1 MFQKLKELLG
11 LDPIKNQSDA
21 YTRRVAD
28 INKLESEY
36 EKLSDEA
43 LAGKTAE
50 FKSRLAKGETLDD
63 ILPEAFAVCREAAA
77 RTLGSSPSE
86 YNSSAAWFFI
96 REESPR

>member
-43 LAGKTAE
+43 LAAKTKGDKFNPHDSHMGRVECTACHSMHK
-50 FKSRLAKGETLDD
+50 KSQFICRDCHAIPSRKFKGE
-63 ILPEAFAVCREAAA
+63 
-77 RTLGSSPSE
+77 
-86 YNSSAAWFFI
+86 
-96 REESPR
+96 